1 MREGRATDPRNRSDP
16 RSGGG
21 RDERMGCR
29 ARFLRSGRSSRR
41 RLPRPRSRP
50 AERSPSRDGSG
61 SRSSRRPSGL
71 SRLCRSLGPCRQ
83 TTPCLLPPRER
94 GLWTLRRCRF
104 RGAAPQRMDRCRGR
118 TSQVPDLARARSTLQ
133 QSARPRGPPRTRRS
147 GLDASV
153 FSLLSCLLTAFAPY
167 RGRTPLSIWT
177 TRTCRKA
184 ASEAPRSAATPPRRP
199 GCEQRPLR
207 QAPQP
212 PRRLR
217 PRLPVLAHRR
227 DRARA

>member
-1 MREGRATDPRNRSDP
+1 MRGGRATDPRNRSDP
-16 RSGGG
+16 RNGGG

-61 SRSSRRPSGL
+61 SRSSRRPSGS
-71 SRLCRSLGPCRQ
+71 SRLCRSREPRRQ
-83 TTPCLLPPRER
+83 TTRCLLQPRER
-94 GLWTLRRCRF
+94 GLRTLRRCRF

-133 QSARPRGPPRTRRS
+133 QWARPQGPPRTRRS
-147 GLDASV
+147 RLDASV
-153 FSLLSCLLTAFAPY
+153 VLLVVLSANSVQPIGA
-167 RGRTPLSIWT
+167 RTSLSIWT
-177 TRTCRKA
+177 TRTCRKG

-199 GCEQRPLR
+199 GCERRPLR